1 MVTCATIRRASLCKS
16 GARELF
22 FCMSENF
29 DEAPG
34 AFQLDREDVP
44 SLRAYL
50 VGRGF
55 AQDGEAVAAELAG
68 EGNMNC
74 VVRVRLP
81 NRNLI
86 LKQARPWVE
95 KYPSI
100 AAPVERAASE
110 ARFYRFATRDLLVAA
125 MMPRLLD
132 FDEKSALLI
141 IEDLFAA
148 KPLIDC
154 YEGAHPLNEWQL
166 KELAQYTSAL
176 HSLTVPTNER
186 EGFRNAAMRRLNHEH
201 IFDLPLRRDGALSE
215 MLERITPGLDRAAG
229 DLRQDSRYCDTVRSL
244 GARYLRQNGPT
255 LIHGDLFPGSLL
267 QTGSGELRIIDPE
280 FCFCGDPE
288 FDIGVFYAHLLLSSH
303 GEDAL
308 SGWLQAAL
316 ENEKHSDSLVFQ
328 YAGVE
333 IMRRIL
339 GVAQLPVRLS
349 LEAKRR
355 LLEQS
360 RAMVLEAS
368 KA

>member
-1 MVTCATIRRASLCKS
+1 L
-16 GARELF
+16 G
-22 FCMSENF
+22 
-29 DEAPG
+29 
-34 AFQLDREDVP
+34 
-44 SLRAYL
+44 AYL
-50 VGRGF
+50 VERGF
-55 AQDGEAVAAELAG
+55 AQSGEVVTAELAG

-74 VVRVRLP
+74 VIRVRLP
-81 NRNLI
+81 GRNLI

-110 ARFYRFATRDLLVAA
+110 ARFYRFAARNPLVAA

-132 FDEKSALLI
+132 FDDKSALLVM
-141 IEDLFAA
+141 EDLFAA
-148 KPLIDC
+148 EPLIDC
-154 YEGAHPLNEWQL
+154 YEGSRRFNQRQL
-166 KELAQYTSAL
+166 KELARYTSAL
-176 HSLTVPTNER
+176 HGLAVPPKER
-186 EGFRNAAMRRLNHEH
+186 EGFRNTAMRRLNHEH
-201 IFDLPLRRDGALSE
+201 IFDLPLRRDGVLSE
-215 MLERITPGLDRAAG
+215 MLERITSGLDHVAD
-229 DLRQDSRYCDTVRSL
+229 DLRQDSKYCDTVRSL
-244 GARYLRQNGPT
+244 GERYLRQNGPS

-288 FDIGVFYAHLLLSSH
+288 FDIGVFYAHLLLSGH
-303 GEDAL
+303 GQEAL

-316 ENEKHSDSLVFQ
+316 QNEKRSDSLVFQ
-328 YAGVE
+328 FAGVE

-360 RAMVLEAS
+360 RAMVLRGV
-368 KA
+368 KATA